1 MVIIITLLIYFAVL
15 ICYSRVVSGKGDNA
29 AFFSGNRQS
38 PWYMVAF
45 GMIGASISGV
55 TFVSVPG
62 MVNSIGMTYMQT
74 CLGFIFGYLLVAFV
88 LLPIFFKLRLV
99 TIYSWL
105 GERLGIGSYKTGA
118 AFFLLSKMMGA
129 AVRFYVVCMIMQRYV
144 FDDMGIPFFVTVVV
158 LILLIWSYTQRGGI
172 KTLVWTD
179 AFQTS
184 CMLIALCLIIYKV
197 TGALGL
203 DLPGAIHAIVA
214 DSRSQW
220 FEFDDVVSKQYF
232 WKQFLSGIFIVIVM
246 TGLDQGMMQKNL
258 TCKSLRDAQKDM
270 CTYGLAFVP
279 VNLLFLSLGV
289 LLSLLCEQRGM
300 PIPKGDELLPM
311 FAASGLL
318 GDSVVIFF
326 TVGILASSFATADSA
341 MTAMTTSFCIDICGR
356 SDDERLR
363 KRAHLMVAAV
373 FACVIIAVNA
383 IGTTSVIDAI
393 YTMCSYTYG
402 PLLGLFLYAFCHG
415 RKKGDAQYGETPL
428 IVIASLCVG
437 SSLLC
442 YALDFVSSALW
453 GYHFGYELLMINGAI
468 TFLGLSIVRPE
479 RGRK

>member
-1 MVIIITLLIYFAVL
+1 
-15 ICYSRVVSGKGDNA
+15 
-29 AFFSGNRQS
+29 
-38 PWYMVAF
+38 
-45 GMIGASISGV
+45 
-55 TFVSVPG
+55 
-62 MVNSIGMTYMQT
+62 
-74 CLGFIFGYLLVAFV
+74 
-88 LLPIFFKLRLV
+88 
-99 TIYSWL
+99 
-105 GERLGIGSYKTGA
+105 
-118 AFFLLSKMMGA
+118 
-129 AVRFYVVCMIMQRYV
+129 
-144 FDDMGIPFFVTVVV
+144 
-158 LILLIWSYTQRGGI
+158 
-172 KTLVWTD
+172 
-179 AFQTS
+179 
-184 CMLIALCLIIYKV
+184 
-197 TGALGL
+197 
-203 DLPGAIHAIVA
+203 
-214 DSRSQW
+214 
-220 FEFDDVVSKQYF
+220 
-232 WKQFLSGIFIVIVM
+232 
-246 TGLDQGMMQKNL
+246 
-258 TCKSLRDAQKDM
+258 
-270 CTYGLAFVP
+270 
-279 VNLLFLSLGV
+279 
-289 LLSLLCEQRGM
+289 
-300 PIPKGDELLPM
+300 M

-363 KRAHLMVAAV
+363 KRVHLMVAAV

-415 RKKGDAQYGETPL
+415 RKKGDAKKGETPL

-442 YALDFVSSALW
+442 YVLDFVSSALW